1 LTRPSFDHAQRVKT
15 FANIKKYQYFGMKRI
30 LMILVYNAQ
39 TLTKLLPAK
48 QPFPIMIKKTTIL
61 VIEGRHA
68 EIPSFAA
75 DLQKKG
81 FDVEIAQNGSQA
93 VARLKEVNPNVTVVN
108 AASLRSTGLRICQ
121 SLREKDPK
129 LPVILILATEN
140 GMEKDTADAVLI
152 LPFTVQKLV
161 NRIKPLLPGEGKNVL
176 HVGSIR
182 LDAEH
187 RRVRSLGKSTK
198 LTPRLITLL
207 QILMEHHGEVVERE
221 ALFKKVW
228 ETNYTGDTR
237 TLDVHISWLRRAIEL
252 DPEHPK
258 FLKTIR
264 GVGYRLDV

>member
-1 LTRPSFDHAQRVKT
+1 MT
-15 FANIKKYQYFGMKRI
+15 
-30 LMILVYNAQ
+30 
-39 TLTKLLPAK
+39 
-48 QPFPIMIKKTTIL
+48 KKTTIL

-81 FDVEIAQNGSQA
+81 FEVETAQNGGQA
-93 VARLKEVNPNVTVVN
+93 VARLKEVAPSLVVVN

-121 SLREKDPK
+121 SLREKDSK
-129 LPVILILATEN
+129 LPIILILASEN
-140 GMEKDTADAVLI
+140 GVEKDAADSVLV

-176 HVGSIR
+176 HVGPVR
-182 LDAEH
+182 LDIEQ

-198 LTPRLITLL
+198 LTPRLVTLL

-221 ALFKKVW
+221 SLFKRVW

-252 DPEHPK
+252 DPLHPK

>member
-1 LTRPSFDHAQRVKT
+1 M
-15 FANIKKYQYFGMKRI
+15 KK
-30 LMILVYNAQ
+30 A
-39 TLTKLLPAK
+39 TL
-48 QPFPIMIKKTTIL
+48 L
-61 VIEGRHA
+61 VIEGRHS

-81 FDVEIAQNGSQA
+81 FDIVSAQNGSEA
-93 VARLKEVNPNVTVVN
+93 VSQLKQTNPSLVIVN
-108 AASLRSTGLRICQ
+108 APSLRSTGIRICL
-121 SLREKDPK
+121 SIRKKDAKIPI
-129 LPVILILATEN
+129 ILIV
-140 GMEKDTADAVLI
+140 EKEKVVDKELVDSIVS

-161 NRIKPLLPGEGKNVL
+161 NRVKALMPGDGNNVVS
-176 HVGSIR
+176 VGPIR
-182 LDAEH
+182 LDLEN
-187 RRVRSLGKSTK
+187 RRVRSLGKNTK

-207 QILMEHHGEVVERE
+207 QILMDKHGEVVERE

-252 DPEHPK
+252 DPDNPK

>member
-1 LTRPSFDHAQRVKT
+1 
-15 FANIKKYQYFGMKRI
+15 M
-30 LMILVYNAQ
+30 
-39 TLTKLLPAK
+39 
-48 QPFPIMIKKTTIL
+48 KKTTLL

-68 EIPSFAA
+68 EIPSFAN

-81 FDVEIAQNGSQA
+81 FDVVSAQNGSEA
-93 VARLKEVNPNVTVVN
+93 VAKLKQTNPSLVVVN
-108 AASLRSTGLRICQ
+108 APSLRSTGIRIC
-121 SLREKDPK
+121 SSIRKKDAKVPI
-129 LPVILILATEN
+129 ILIVEKEKPVEKELTDSILA
-140 GMEKDTADAVLI
+140 

-161 NRIKPLLPGEGKNVL
+161 NRIKALMPGDGENLVS
-176 HVGSIR
+176 VGPIR
-182 LDAEH
+182 LDLEN
-187 RRVRSLGKSTK
+187 RRVRSLGKNTR

-207 QILMEHHGEVVERE
+207 QILMDKHGEVVERE

-252 DPEHPK
+252 DPDNPK

>member
-1 LTRPSFDHAQRVKT
+1 
-15 FANIKKYQYFGMKRI
+15 M
-30 LMILVYNAQ
+30 
-39 TLTKLLPAK
+39 
-48 QPFPIMIKKTTIL
+48 KKTTLL

-68 EIPSFAA
+68 EIPSFAT

-81 FDVEIAQNGSQA
+81 FDIRSFQNGSQA
-93 VARLKEVNPNVTVVN
+93 VSRLKQINPSLVVIN
-108 AASLRSTGLRICQ
+108 AASLRSTGLRICL
-121 SLREKDPK
+121 SLRKKDAK
-129 LPVILILATEN
+129 LPIILILDKGRPVDNEL
-140 GMEKDTADAVLI
+140 ADAVLA

-161 NRIKPLLPGEGKNVL
+161 NRVKALMPGDGNNVL
-176 HVGSIR
+176 SAGPIR
-182 LDAEH
+182 LDLDQK
-187 RRVRSLGKSTK
+187 RVRCLGKNTK

-207 QILMEHHGEVVERE
+207 SLLMEKHGEVIERE

-252 DPEHPK
+252 DPDNPK

>member
-1 LTRPSFDHAQRVKT
+1 
-15 FANIKKYQYFGMKRI
+15 M
-30 LMILVYNAQ
+30 
-39 TLTKLLPAK
+39 
-48 QPFPIMIKKTTIL
+48 KKTTLL

-68 EIPSFAA
+68 EIPSFAN

-81 FDVEIAQNGSQA
+81 FDVVSAQNGSEA
-93 VARLKEVNPNVTVVN
+93 VSKLKQTNSSLVVVN
-108 AASLRSTGLRICQ
+108 APSLRSTGLRICL
-121 SLREKDPK
+121 SIRKKDAKIPI
-129 LPVILILATEN
+129 ILIVENERPVDKELADSLLT
-140 GMEKDTADAVLI
+140 

-161 NRIKPLLPGEGKNVL
+161 NRIKALMPGDGDNV
-176 HVGSIR
+176 VSIGPIR
-182 LDAEH
+182 LDLEN
-187 RRVRSLGKSTK
+187 RRVRSLGKNTR

-207 QILMEHHGEVVERE
+207 QILMDKHGEVVERE

-252 DPEHPK
+252 DPDNPK